1 MKRNSLTL
9 HKTRILITGPIV
21 AATLALS
28 LFATSLNAFAGQ
40 GQTNHL
46 ISLYVKSARAHA
58 AMASKSQT
66 VPERD
71 KHIQFQIG
79 CLQAVNA
86 LQAGKSDPG
95 TCKVVS

>member
-9 HKTRILITGPIV
+9 HKTRRVITGLIV

-28 LFATSLNAFAGQ
+28 LFATSLTAFAGQ

-46 ISLYVKSARAHA
+46 ISLYVKAARDHA

-66 VPERD
+66 VSERD
-71 KHIQFQIG
+71 KHISAQIG

-86 LQAGKSDPG
+86 LQAGRTDPG
-95 TCKVVS
+95 TCKVD

>member
-1 MKRNSLTL
+1 MKRNGLTL
-9 HKTRILITGPIV
+9 HKTRILITGLIV
-21 AATLALS
+21 AAILALS
-28 LFATSLNAFAGQ
+28 LFATSLTAFAGQ

-58 AMASKSQT
+58 DMASKSQPGP
-66 VPERD
+66 VRN

-79 CLQAVNA
+79 CLQAISA
-86 LQAGKSDPG
+86 LQAGNPDPG